1 MGKRTG
7 YVGSKYDPSELLG
20 PVLEPI
26 HYIILGETGS
36 IPLLQTRG
44 SHPKFKP
51 ADNKFITCTTDM
63 NKLIKKIPSPWT
75 RLFLSTALAVYF
87 YVFMEWLFF
96 VTKSSFMSGM
106 NFFRQVGIFL
116 LTAFALGLPVL
127 GLILLLSGFAAMTR
141 NKVIR
146 NVMSRLVNLIPA
158 LIVTGMILILVDNFT
173 YTLFKFGIVST
184 TGIERAIYAFMF
196 VLILIAV
203 YTLLWGG
210 LRFDD
215 NGGRKPSHAEVV
227 MVCSLLPISI
237 VLAAF
242 KSHGASVDLNVGIP
256 YPGNNGN
263 ALPNIILMS
272 TDGLSAT
279 HMSVYGYERD
289 TTPNIWHLAGA
300 ALVAEN
306 AFSVSA
312 DTTGSLT
319 AVLTGK
325 FPTETHMY
333 YPPDILT
340 GVDSYQHLPG
350 ILKRLGYYTV
360 QISNP
365 YYADAYS
372 RNLLNGFDTAN
383 NRSENKTIFS
393 SLARTIGDGGS
404 TYFNYVILQRLTE
417 RLQHIFFLSTM
428 VNPYEIVT
436 EPGSGLSTEKQID
449 KMLSIIDNA
458 KTPFFL
464 QVHMEGTHG
473 PRFSPLLSVF
483 SAGET
488 QDKDWMADFYDDA
501 ILDFDQNV
509 NRVFKHLSQVGK
521 LNNTIVVIFSD
532 HGMAWESNTRIPL
545 LIWLPDGEKAGV
557 IKSNVQLVDIA
568 PTILDYLGGRQPDW
582 MSGQSLLKSIPE
594 RFIIATKKA
603 PAIYIGNDQFAA
615 TRLPPFYEIG
625 SMTLISCDKWFTL
638 DLLNPGLL
646 YGEVLG
652 STSPCTNTEIPSPEQ
667 AITVLLDDLR
677 KNGYD
682 TSAFP
687 QTIPI
692 SYIPIIGSP

>member
-1 MGKRTG
+1 MK
-7 YVGSKYDPSELLG
+7 
-20 PVLEPI
+20 
-26 HYIILGETGS
+26 
-36 IPLLQTRG
+36 
-44 SHPKFKP
+44 
-51 ADNKFITCTTDM
+51 
-63 NKLIKKIPSPWT
+63 KLIEKIPSAWT
-75 RLFLSTALAVYF
+75 RLFLSTALAVYL

-96 VTKSSFMSGM
+96 LTKSSFMLGM
-106 NFFRQVGIFL
+106 NVIRQVNIFL
-116 LTAFALGLPVL
+116 LSAFSIALPLLGLV
-127 GLILLLSGFAAMTR
+127 LLLSGFAVMIR
-141 NKVIR
+141 HKVIR
-146 NVMSRLVNLIPA
+146 NAITRLVNLIPA
-158 LIVTGMILILVDNFT
+158 LIVTCMIFILIDNFT
-173 YTLFKFGIVST
+173 YTIFKFGVVSA
-184 TGIERAIYAFMF
+184 TGGERAIYTFIF
-196 VLILIAV
+196 ILIFIAA
-203 YTLLWGG
+203 YMLLWRG

-215 NGGRKPSHAEVV
+215 HGERKPSSVEVV
-227 MVCSLLPISI
+227 MVFSLLPVSI

-242 KSHGASVDLNVGIP
+242 KSPGARVDLSVGMP
-256 YPGNNGN
+256 HPENSGN

-279 HMSVYGYERD
+279 HMSVYGYERE
-289 TTPNIWHLAGA
+289 TTPNIWQLAGT

-325 FPTETHMY
+325 SPTETHVY

-340 GVDSYQHLPG
+340 GADSYQHLPG

-360 QISNP
+360 QISDT

-372 RNLLNGFDTAN
+372 RNLLNGFDLAN
-383 NRSENKTIFS
+383 DRSENKTIFS
-393 SLARTIGDGGS
+393 TLARTIGDGGS

-417 RLQHIFFLSTM
+417 RLQHIFFLSSM
-428 VNPYEIVT
+428 VNPYKIVT
-436 EPGSGLSTEKQID
+436 GLGSGLTAEKQID
-449 KMLSIIDNA
+449 KTLSIIDNA

-473 PRFSPLLSVF
+473 PRFSPLQSGF

-488 QDKDWMADFYDDA
+488 QDKDWMPDFYDDA

-509 NRVFKHLSQVGK
+509 NRVFEHLSQAGK
-521 LNNTIVVIFSD
+521 LNNTIVVVFSD

-545 LIWLPDGEKAGV
+545 LIWFPNGEKAG
-557 IKSNVQLVDIA
+557 IINRNVQSVDIA

-582 MSGQSLLKSIPE
+582 MSGKSLLKDIPE

-603 PAIYIGNDQFAA
+603 PAVYIGNDQFAA

-625 SMTLISCDKWFTL
+625 TMTLISCDQWFTL
-638 DLLNPGLL
+638 DLVNPGLL

-652 STSPCTNTEIPSPEQ
+652 STSSCTNTEIPAPEQ

-682 TSAFP
+682 ISAYP
-687 QTIPI
+687 QKIPI
-692 SYIPIIGSP
+692 SYIPIIGFP